1 MIKLLLLLFLI
12 IDVALVNGFGIS
24 CGVDRQH
31 DWYDYLMITNISYG
45 I

>member
-31 DWYDYLMITNISYG
+31 DWYDD
-45 I
+45 